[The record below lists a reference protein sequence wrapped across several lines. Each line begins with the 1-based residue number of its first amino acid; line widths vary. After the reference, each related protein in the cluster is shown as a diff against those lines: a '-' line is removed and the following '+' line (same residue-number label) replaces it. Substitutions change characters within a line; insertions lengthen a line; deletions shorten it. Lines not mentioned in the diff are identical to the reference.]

1 MMKPVRM
8 FGAALM
14 FGGLLAAEAHAQSY
28 QYQTTR
34 YSPPGMLPEYSQGP
48 ALQALPPIQQV
59 STESYMLAA
68 RRGDAPEAIT
78 GPTPA
83 PTPMNAP
90 SVISSPAD
98 IQRAPAYNQGAPS
111 YGQGAVQASPSP
123 MYNGSSMGG
132 SCNTCNQGMNS
143 GMYADSNVG
152 YGDYGAAGPSC
163 ANGTGGACG
172 AGGGCGW
179 QVYAGAIYMGRDSAN
194 KKWTTYETG
203 NNPNQL
209 MYYPDS
215 DWGGG
220 VDVSVTKF
228 FGCDCST
235 GIQGVYY
242 GFGSDGYNS
251 LYSPANRLSTPINVG
266 DVNYGGVPAVDLFDN
281 AQRHTVTRNDDFQ
294 NFELNYIKYLLGNP
308 CNGGGCGSSPY
319 NFAVLTGFRYI
330 RFEDNIGFSSFQ
342 HDGTSVTLDNG
353 VMNQLFGWQV
363 GALFTHNCSEK
374 FSWFAS
380 PKVGIYGNQVDF
392 HARSYNHAGQVGT
405 FDATGRAYDLNNSK
419 TDVAM
424 VGSLD
429 LGVNYRVGSHWQ
441 LTGGYRMVGVAGL
454 ALADDQVP
462 AYLAAEGDW
471 TDIESSG
478 AAIFHGAF
486 FGATFCW

>member
-1 MMKPVRM
+1 MMKSVRM

-14 FGGLLAAEAHAQSY
+14 FSGLLAAEASAQNSY
-28 QYQTTR
+28 QTSR
-34 YSPPGMLPEYSQGP
+34 YSPPAMLPEYSGGP

-68 RRGDAPEAIT
+68 RRADTSPEAIA

-90 SVISSPAD
+90 SVIASPSD
-98 IQRAPAYNQGAPS
+98 IQRGPAQSAPAY
-111 YGQGAVQASPSP
+111 GQSSSAP
-123 MYNGSSMGG
+123 MYNGPAIGG
-132 SCNTCNQGMNS
+132 SGCNTCNQGQSS
-143 GMYADSNVG
+143 GMYADSNIG
-152 YGDYGAAGPSC
+152 YSDYGAAGPSC
-163 ANGTGGACG
+163 ANGCCEPRC
-172 AGGGCGW
+172 GCGW
-179 QVYAGAIYMGRDSAN
+179 QVYVGAIAMGRDSAN

-209 MYYPDS
+209 QYYPDS

-228 FGCDCST
+228 FGCDCSS

-242 GFGSDGYNS
+242 GFGSDGNNS
-251 LYSPANRLSTPINVG
+251 LFSQGNRLSTPIDVG
-266 DVNYGGVPAVDLFDN
+266 LVNYGGVPAVNLFDN
-281 AQRHTVTRNDDFQ
+281 AQRHTVCREDDFQ
-294 NFELNYIKYLLGNP
+294 NVEINYIKYLLGNP
-308 CNGGGCGSSPY
+308 CNGGGCGCSPY

-342 HDGTSVTLDNG
+342 ANGNCVSLNNG
-353 VMNQLFGWQV
+353 VTNQMFGWQI
-363 GALFTHNCSEK
+363 GALFTHNCTER

-380 PKVGIYGNQVDF
+380 PKVGIFGNQVDSY
-392 HARSYNHAGQVGT
+392 ANSYNHAGQMGT
-405 FDATGRAYDLNNSK
+405 FDATGNAFNLSNSK

-429 LGVNYRVGSHWQ
+429 LGVNYRLGCHWS
-441 LTGGYRMVGVAGL
+441 LTAGYRMVGVAGL

-471 TDIESSG
+471 TDVESSG
-478 AAIFHGAF
+478 ATIFHGAF
-486 FGATFCW
+486 FGATFSW

>member
-1 MMKPVRM
+1 MMKSVRF

-14 FGGLLAAEAHAQSY
+14 FGGLLAADASAQY
-28 QYQTTR
+28 QYQTSR
-34 YSPPGMLPEYSQGP
+34 YSPPGMLPEYNQGP

-59 STESYMLAA
+59 STDSYMLAA
-68 RRGDAPEAIT
+68 RRSDSPEAIT

-90 SVISSPAD
+90 SVISSPQD
-98 IQRAPAYNQGAPS
+98 IQRGPAYNHDTPS
-111 YGQGAVQASPSP
+111 YSNGAVQASP
-123 MYNGSSMGG
+123 MFNGPGLGG
-132 SCNTCNQGMNS
+132 GCNTCNQGLNS
-143 GMYADSNVG
+143 GMYAESDVG
-152 YGDYGAAGPSC
+152 YGDYGPGGPSC
-163 ANGTGGACG
+163 AGGACG
-172 AGGGCGW
+172 VGGGCGW
-179 QVYAGAIYMGRDSAN
+179 QVYAGAIMMSRDSAN

-220 VDVSVTKF
+220 VDVAVTKF

-242 GFGSDGYNS
+242 GFGTDGYNS
-251 LYSPANRLSTPINVG
+251 LFSAQDRLSTPINVG
-266 DVNYGGVPAVDLFDN
+266 LVNYGGVPAVDLFDN

-294 NFELNYIKYLLGNP
+294 NVEINYIRYLLGNP
-308 CNGGGCGSSPY
+308 CNAGGCGCSPY

-330 RFEDNIGFSSFQ
+330 RFEDNIGFQSFQ
-342 HDGTSVTLDNG
+342 HDGTNVSLNNG
-353 VMNQLFGWQV
+353 VTNQLFGWQI
-363 GALFTHNCSEK
+363 GALFTHNCSER

-380 PKVGIYGNQVDF
+380 PKVGIFGNQVDM
-392 HARSYNHAGQVGT
+392 HARSYNQAGVVGT
-405 FDATGRAYDLNNSK
+405 FDESGRSYDLSNTK

-429 LGVNYRVGSHWQ
+429 LGVNYRVGSHWM
-441 LTGGYRMVGVAGL
+441 LTGGYRMVGIAGL

-478 AAIFHGAF
+478 ATIFHGAF

>member
-1 MMKPVRM
+1 MMKSVRM
-8 FGAALM
+8 FSAALL
-14 FGGLLAAEAHAQSY
+14 FGGMFAADSSA
-28 QYQTTR
+28 QYQTSR

-48 ALQALPPIQQV
+48 VLQALPPIQQV

-68 RRGDAPEAIT
+68 RRADTAPEAIS

-98 IQRAPAYNQGAPS
+98 IQRAPAY
-111 YGQGAVQASPSP
+111 GQSSVQASPSP
-123 MYNGSSMGG
+123 VFNGPAIDGG
-132 SCNTCNQGMNS
+132 CNTCNQGLNS

-152 YGDYGAAGPSC
+152 YGDYGPAGPSC
-163 ANGTGGACG
+163 ASGACG
-172 AGGGCGW
+172 ANYGCGCGW
-179 QVYAGAIYMGRDSAN
+179 QVYAGAVYMGRDSAN

-228 FGCDCST
+228 FGCDCSS

-251 LYSPANRLSTPINVG
+251 LYSANNMLSTPIDVG
-266 DVNYGGVPAVDLFDN
+266 LVNYGGVPAVNLYDN
-281 AQRHTVTRNDDFQ
+281 AQRHTVCRDDDFQ
-294 NFELNYIKYLLGNP
+294 NVEINYIKYLLGNP
-308 CNGGGCGSSPY
+308 CNAGGCGCSPY
-319 NFAVLTGFRYI
+319 NVAFITGFRYI
-330 RFEDNIGFSSFQ
+330 RFEDNIGFMSFQ
-342 HDGTSVTLDNG
+342 SNNTCVTLENG
-353 VMNQLFGWQV
+353 VTNQLFGWQI
-363 GALFTHNCSEK
+363 GALFTHNCSDR

-380 PKVGIYGNQVDF
+380 PKVGIYGNQVDSY
-392 HARSYNHAGQVGT
+392 ARSYNHAGQLGT
-405 FDATGRAYDLNNSK
+405 FDATGNAFNLCDTK

-429 LGVNYRVGSHWQ
+429 LGVNYRVGCHWS
-441 LTGGYRMVGVAGL
+441 LTAGYRAVGIAGL

-471 TDIESSG
+471 NDIESSG
-478 AAIFHGAF
+478 ATIFHGAF

>member
-1 MMKPVRM
+1 MMKSVRL

-14 FGGLLAAEAHAQSY
+14 FGGLLAADASAQNSY
-28 QYQTTR
+28 QTSR

-68 RRGDAPEAIT
+68 RRADTAPEAIA

-90 SVISSPAD
+90 SVIASPSD
-98 IQRAPAYNQGAPS
+98 IQRGPAVQSAPAYGS
-111 YGQGAVQASPSP
+111 
-123 MYNGSSMGG
+123 GSSAPLFNGPAAGG
-132 SCNTCNQGMNS
+132 AGCNTCNQGLNS
-143 GMYADSNVG
+143 GMYADSNIG
-152 YGDYGAAGPSC
+152 YSDYGPAGPSC
-163 ANGTGGACG
+163 ASGNCG
-172 AGGGCGW
+172 AGGCGSGCGCGW
-179 QVYAGAIYMGRDSAN
+179 QIYAGAIYMGRDTAN

-209 MYYPDS
+209 QYFPDS

-228 FGCDCST
+228 FGCDCSS

-242 GFGSDGYNS
+242 GFGSDGYSS
-251 LYSPANRLSTPINVG
+251 LFSQGNRLSTPIDVG
-266 DVNYGGVPAVDLFDN
+266 NVNYGGVAAVNFFDN
-281 AQRHTVTRNDDFQ
+281 AQQHTVSRDDNFQ
-294 NFELNYIKYLLGNP
+294 NVEINYIKYLLGNP
-308 CNGGGCGSSPY
+308 CTGGGCGCSPY

-330 RFEDNIGFSSFQ
+330 RFEDNICFNSFQ
-342 HDGTSVTLDNG
+342 ANGTSACLGTNVT
-353 VMNQLFGWQV
+353 NQLFGWQI
-363 GALFTHNCSEK
+363 GALFTHNCTEK

-380 PKVGIYGNQVDF
+380 PKVGIYGNQVDME
-392 HARSYNHAGQVGT
+392 AMSYTGAGVVGT
-405 FDATGRAYDLNNSK
+405 FDATGNQFNLCNSK

-429 LGVNYRVGSHWQ
+429 LGVNYRLGCHWS
-441 LTGGYRMVGVAGL
+441 LTAGYRMVGIAGL

-478 AAIFHGAF
+478 ATIFHGAF

>member
-1 MMKPVRM
+1 MKSVRM
-8 FGAALM
+8 FSAALM
-14 FGGLLAAEAHAQSY
+14 VGGLLAADASAQY
-28 QYQTTR
+28 QYQTSR
-34 YSPPGMLPEYSQGP
+34 YSPPGMLPEYNQGP

-59 STESYMLAA
+59 STDSYMLAA
-68 RRGDAPEAIT
+68 RRADVPEAIT

-90 SVISSPAD
+90 SVISSPQD

-111 YGQGAVQASPSP
+111 YSQGAVQAAPAFSGPSL
-123 MYNGSSMGG
+123 GG
-132 SCNTCNQGMNS
+132 SCNTCNQGLNS

-152 YGDYGAAGPSC
+152 YGDYGPQGPSC
-163 ANGTGGACG
+163 ADGNCG
-172 AGGGCGW
+172 QSCGCGW
-179 QVYAGAIYMGRDSAN
+179 QVYAGAVYMTRDSSN

-220 VDVSVTKF
+220 VDFSATKF
-228 FGCDCST
+228 FGCDCSS

-242 GFGSDGYNS
+242 GFGNDGYNS
-251 LYSPANRLSTPINVG
+251 LTSATNSLSTPIDVG
-266 DVNYGGVPAVDLFDN
+266 LVSYGGTPAVNLYDN
-281 AQRHTVTRNDDFQ
+281 ARTHVVTRDDEFY
-294 NFELNYIKYLLGNP
+294 NVEINYIKYILGNP
-308 CNGGGCGSSPY
+308 CTGGGCGCSPY
-319 NFAVLTGFRYI
+319 NVAVLTGFRYI
-330 RFEDNIGFSSFQ
+330 RFEDNIGFMSFQ
-342 HDGTSVTLDNG
+342 PNNTCVTLENG
-353 VMNQLFGWQV
+353 VTNQLFGWQV

-380 PKVGIYGNQVDF
+380 PKVGIFANQVDAY
-392 HARSYNHAGQVGT
+392 ARSYNHAGQVGT
-405 FDATGRAYDLNNSK
+405 FDATGHAFDLSSSK

-429 LGVNYRVGSHWQ
+429 LGVNYKLGCHWS
-441 LTGGYRMVGVAGL
+441 LTGGYRMVGIAGL

-478 AAIFHGAF
+478 ATIFHGAF

>member
-1 MMKPVRM
+1 MMKSVRM
-8 FGAALM
+8 FSAALM
-14 FGGLLAAEAHAQSY
+14 FGGLLAADVSAQN
-28 QYQTTR
+28 QYQTSR

-68 RRGDAPEAIT
+68 RRADTAPEAIT

-90 SVISSPAD
+90 SVIASPSD
-98 IQRAPAYNQGAPS
+98 IQRAPAASQAAPAYGPSSSAPLYN
-111 YGQGAVQASPSP
+111 
-123 MYNGSSMGG
+123 NGSAMGG
-132 SCNTCNQGMNS
+132 SGCNTCNQGLNS
-143 GMYADSNVG
+143 GMYAESNVG
-152 YGDYGAAGPSC
+152 YGDYGPAGPSC
-163 ANGTGGACG
+163 ASGSCG
-172 AGGGCGW
+172 AGGCGCGW

-209 MYYPDS
+209 QYFPDS

-228 FGCDCST
+228 FGCDCSS

-242 GFGSDGYNS
+242 GFGSSGSNS
-251 LYSPANRLSTPINVG
+251 LFSQGNRLSTPIDVGNVS
-266 DVNYGGVPAVDLFDN
+266 YGGVAAVNFFDN
-281 AQRHTVTRNDDFQ
+281 AQRHTVSRDDDFQ
-294 NFELNYIKYLLGNP
+294 NVEINYIKYLLGNP
-308 CNGGGCGSSPY
+308 CNGGGCGCSPY

-330 RFEDNIGFSSFQ
+330 RFEDNICFNSFQ
-342 HDGTSVTLDNG
+342 ANGTSACLGTNVT
-353 VMNQLFGWQV
+353 NQMFGWQI
-363 GALFTHNCSEK
+363 GALFTHNCTER

-380 PKVGIYGNQVDF
+380 PKVGIYGNQVDME
-392 HARSYNHAGQVGT
+392 AMSYTGSGTVGT
-405 FDATGRAYDLNNSK
+405 FDATGNAFNLCNSK
-419 TDVAM
+419 TDIAM

-429 LGVNYRVGSHWQ
+429 LGVNYRLGCHWQ
-441 LTGGYRMVGVAGL
+441 LTAGYRMVGIAGL

-471 TDIESSG
+471 TDLESSG
-478 AAIFHGAF
+478 ATIFHGAF

>member
-1 MMKPVRM
+1 MMKSVRM

-14 FGGLLAAEAHAQSY
+14 FGGLLAADASAQSY
-28 QYQTTR
+28 SYQTSR
-34 YSPPGMLPEYSQGP
+34 YSPPGMLPEYNQGP
-48 ALQALPPIQQV
+48 ALEALPPIQQV

-68 RRGDAPEAIT
+68 RRADTAPEAIA

-90 SVISSPAD
+90 SVIASPSD
-98 IQRAPAYNQGAPS
+98 IQRGPVVQAAPS
-111 YGQGAVQASPSP
+111 YGASSPAPLFNGPAV
-123 MYNGSSMGG
+123 GG
-132 SCNTCNQGMNS
+132 SNCNTCNQGLNS
-143 GMYADSNVG
+143 GMYAESNVG

-163 ANGTGGACG
+163 SGSGYGAGGCG

-179 QVYAGAIYMGRDSAN
+179 QVYAGAIVMGRDSAN
-194 KKWTTYETG
+194 KKYTTYETG

-228 FGCDCST
+228 FGCDCSS

-242 GFGSDGYNS
+242 GFGSNGNNS
-251 LYSPANRLSTPINVG
+251 MAPGGTGLSTPIDVGNVS
-266 DVNYGGVPAVDLFDN
+266 YGGVAAVNYFDN
-281 AQRHTVTRNDDFQ
+281 AARHSVCREDDFQ
-294 NFELNYIKYLLGNP
+294 NVEINYIKYLLGNP
-308 CNGGGCGSSPY
+308 CTGGGCGCSPY

-342 HDGTSVTLDNG
+342 QNGTCVSLDSGVT
-353 VMNQLFGWQV
+353 NQLFGWQV
-363 GALFTHNCSEK
+363 GALFTHNCTEK

-380 PKVGIYGNQVDF
+380 PKVGIYGNDTSMY
-392 HARSYNHAGQVGT
+392 ARSYNHAGQVGT
-405 FDATGRAYDLNNSK
+405 FDLSGRAYDLSNDK
-419 TDVAM
+419 CDVAM

-429 LGVNYRVGSHWQ
+429 LGVNYRIGCHWS
-441 LTGGYRMVGVAGL
+441 LTAGYRMVGITGL

-471 TDIESSG
+471 KDIKSSG
-478 AAIFHGAF
+478 GTIFHGAF

>member
-1 MMKPVRM
+1 MMKSVRM
-8 FGAALM
+8 FSAALIV
-14 FGGLLAAEAHAQSY
+14 GGLLAADASA
-28 QYQTTR
+28 QYQTSR

-68 RRGDAPEAIT
+68 RRADTAPEAIT

-90 SVISSPAD
+90 SVIASPAD
-98 IQRAPAYNQGAPS
+98 IQRAPAYGQGAPS
-111 YGQGAVQASPSP
+111 PAYGGPAI
-123 MYNGSSMGG
+123 GG
-132 SCNTCNQGMNS
+132 CNTCNQGLNS
-143 GMYADSNVG
+143 GTYADSNVG
-152 YGDYGAAGPSC
+152 YSDYGPGGPSC
-163 ANGTGGACG
+163 GTSCCEPRC
-172 AGGGCGW
+172 GCGW
-179 QVYAGAIYMGRDSAN
+179 QVYAGAIFMGRDSAN

-220 VDVSVTKF
+220 VDFSATKF
-228 FGCDCST
+228 FGCDCSC

-242 GFGSDGYNS
+242 GFGNDGYNS
-251 LYSPANRLSTPINVG
+251 LTSATNSLSTPIDLGN
-266 DVNYGGVPAVDLFDN
+266 VNYGGTAAVNYFDN
-281 AQRHTVTRNDDFQ
+281 ARTHQVSRDDDFQ
-294 NFELNYIKYLLGNP
+294 NVEINYIKYLLGNP
-308 CNGGGCGSSPY
+308 CNGGGCGCSPY
-319 NFAVLTGFRYI
+319 NLAVLTGFRYI
-330 RFEDNIGFSSFQ
+330 RFEDNICFNSIQ
-342 HDGTSVTLDNG
+342 ANGTSACLGTNVT
-353 VMNQLFGWQV
+353 NQLFGWQV
-363 GALFTHNCSEK
+363 GALFTHNCSER

-380 PKVGIYGNQVDF
+380 PKVGIFANQVDLE
-392 HARSYNHAGQVGT
+392 AMSYTGAGVVGT
-405 FDATGRAYDLNNSK
+405 FDATGNSFNLSNSK

-429 LGVNYRVGSHWQ
+429 LGVNYRVGSHWS
-441 LTGGYRMVGVAGL
+441 LTGGYRVVGITGL
-454 ALADDQVP
+454 GLADDQVP

-478 AAIFHGAF
+478 ATIFHGAF